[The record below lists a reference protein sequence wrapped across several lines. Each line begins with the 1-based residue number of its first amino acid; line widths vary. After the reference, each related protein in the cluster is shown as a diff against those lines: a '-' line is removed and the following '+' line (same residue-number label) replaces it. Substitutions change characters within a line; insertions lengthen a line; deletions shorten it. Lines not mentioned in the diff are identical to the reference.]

1 LEVSDLE
8 LVRSA
13 VAGDDGAFHAL
24 VDRHAKALFRV
35 ALSLSRNRA
44 DAEDLFQETLVAAF
58 RGLKN
63 FAGRSSVKTWLLKIL
78 TRQAYKSWTRAK
90 HRRTTLSI
98 DAMDEQRPSNGAA
111 DGALTT
117 QGATDDIERRIDV
130 MALLQNLTDP
140 HREVLVLREIQG
152 LSYDEIAEVLGVPRG
167 TVESR
172 LFRARAEFRERFA
185 GVFDET
191 RGRTG

>member
-1 LEVSDLE
+1 MEVSDLE

-13 VAGDDGAFHAL
+13 VAGDDAAFHAL
-24 VDRHAKALFRV
+24 VDRHAKAMFRV
-35 ALSLSRNRA
+35 ALSMSRNRA

-78 TRQAYKSWTRAK
+78 TRQAYKSWARAK
-90 HRRTTLSI
+90 HRRATLSI
-98 DAMDEQRPSNGAA
+98 DAMDAERQSSGLTA
-111 DGALTT
+111 DAGLTT
-117 QGATDDIERRIDV
+117 EGAVPAIERRLDV
-130 MALLQNLTDP
+130 MELLQHLSEP

-152 LSYDEIAEVLGVPRG
+152 LSYDEIAEVLDVPRG

-172 LFRARAEFRERFA
+172 LFRARAEFRDRFS
-185 GVFDET
+185 GTF
-191 RGRTG
+191 G